1 MRINRIAGSP
11 HHPPCRPTSV
21 ATILASLACFA
32 PLNHQSARSGSPGGY
47 PPPGT
52 LVPVNGTHLHLQCM
66 GAGGPTVVLEPG
78 LFGLGLV
85 WSEVQRGVADFTQ
98 VCAYDHAGTG
108 WSGPRIGAATGENVV
123 QTLHT
128 LLHTAAVPGPYVLV
142 GWSWGGIYVRLFAE
156 RFRSEVA
163 GIVLVDAP
171 HQDQFARFP
180 PALRR
185 TTRISG
191 VIFRVLTV
199 LARLGVLHLPTLQ
212 RALAPLLMPVSPEVR
227 PMLHAQ
233 LARPETWEALA
244 AKTRHGDVDAAALRR
259 AESLGALPL
268 VVITAGA
275 TWEHPNR
282 MPPGIKLGEL
292 TPIWNELQAELA
304 RLSSRTTH
312 RVIPEATHAN
322 IATTHADVVIDA
334 IRQVVET
341 VRQR

>member
-1 MRINRIAGSP
+1 MHINRIAGSP
-11 HHPPCRPTSV
+11 YHPPCRPTGV
-21 ATILASLACFA
+21 ATIMASLAGFA
-32 PLNHQSARSGSPGGY
+32 SLYHQIARSGAPGSY

-52 LVPVNGTHLHLQCM
+52 LPVNGTHLHLQCR
-66 GAGGPTVVLEPG
+66 GTGGPTVVLEPG

-108 WSGPRIGAATGENVV
+108 RSGPRIGAATGENIVE
-123 QTLHT
+123 TLHT
-128 LLHTAAVPGPYVLV
+128 LLYTAAVPGPYVLV

-156 RFRSEVA
+156 RYRDEVA
-163 GIVLVDAP
+163 GMVLVDAS
-171 HQDQFARFP
+171 HEDQFVRFP

-185 TTRISG
+185 TTRIAG
-191 VIFRVLTV
+191 VIFRVLRV
-199 LARLGVLHLPTLQ
+199 LARLGVLRLPALQ
-212 RALAPLLMPVSPEVR
+212 RALASLLVPVSPDVR

-233 LARPETWEALA
+233 LARPETWESLA
-244 AKTRHGDVDAAALRR
+244 AKTRHDDDDAAAVRQAR
-259 AESLGALPL
+259 SLGDLPL

-282 MPPGIKLGEL
+282 MPPGIKPGEL
-292 TPIWNELQAELA
+292 TPIWSELQADLA

-312 RVIPEATHAN
+312 HTVPEATHAN
-322 IATTHADVVIDA
+322 IATAHAGVVIDA

-341 VRQR
+341 VKQR